1 MNQMDLIGIHAKLRR
16 AEQRIRE
23 LADGMDKLCEGIH
36 KNIVREVR
44 EDVDKQ
50 TWVFQ
55 GPTPHTPVEWSVT
68 IGEIL
73 YNLRS
78 TLDHLVWQ
86 LVIDNGQ
93 TPGRHNEFPIT
104 EDDQRWQQEKVRALK
119 GLSQRH
125 QAMIGYLQPFTGG
138 INLPFD
144 VSMLRAIHEL
154 SNVEKHRHL
163 ILTVM
168 ASIGVHDGIFGI
180 DPPELLDFRQRT
192 PFKGSSV
199 FGKVEEGKALLEFN
213 NAHIEIS
220 SPSFDFALC
229 FTGAEQHWTTARS
242 VPDFLGECRRTVE
255 RTVELVTA
263 PHAFGFVALGSD
275 S

>member
-1 MNQMDLIGIHAKLRR
+1 MNQINLVGVHTKLRR
-16 AEQRIRE
+16 SERRIRE
-23 LADGMDKLCEGIH
+23 LADEMDRLCEEIQQ
-36 KNIVREVR
+36 NIVKEVCT
-44 EDVDKQ
+44 DLDKQ
-50 TWVFQ
+50 VWVYQ
-55 GPTPHTPVEWSVT
+55 GPTPHTPVEWSVV

-78 TLDHLVWQ
+78 ALDHLVWQ
-86 LVIDNGQ
+86 LVIHNGQ

-104 EDDQRWQQEKVRALK
+104 EDEQRWQQEKVRALK
-119 GLSQRH
+119 GVGQKH
-125 QAMIGYLQPFTGG
+125 QAMIGHLQPFTGG
-138 INLPFD
+138 MNLPFN

-168 ASIGVHDGIFGI
+168 ASTGVHGGIFGI
-180 DPPELLDFRQRT
+180 DPPELLDSSQRT

-199 FGKVEEGKALLEFN
+199 FGTVEEGKALLEFN

-229 FTGAEQHWTTARS
+229 FTGTEQHWTNARS

-255 RTVELVTA
+255 STVEFVTA
-263 PHAFGFVALGSD
+263 PQAFGFMGLGSD

>member
-1 MNQMDLIGIHAKLRR
+1 MTQMNLVGVHAKLRR

-78 TLDHLVWQ
+78 GLDHLVWQ

-104 EDDQRWQQEKVRALK
+104 EDEQRWQQEKVRALK
-119 GLSQRH
+119 GVGQMH
-125 QAMIGYLQPFTGG
+125 QAMIGHLQPFTGG

-180 DPPELLDFRQRT
+180 DPPELLDSRQRT

-199 FGKVEEGKALLEFN
+199 FGKVEQGKALLEFN

-220 SPSFDFALC
+220 TPSFDFALC
-229 FTGAEQHWTTARS
+229 FTGTEQHWTTARS

-255 RTVELVTA
+255 GTVEYVTE
-263 PHAFGFVALGSD
+263 PHAFGFVKSD
-275 S
+275 GRF

>member
-1 MNQMDLIGIHAKLRR
+1 MSEMNLVGVYAKLRR

-23 LADGMDKLCEGIH
+23 LADEMDKLCEEIQQS
-36 KNIVREVR
+36 IVREVR
-44 EDVDKQ
+44 EDIDKQ
-50 TWVFQ
+50 VWVYQ
-55 GPTPHTPVEWSVT
+55 GPTPDTPVEWSVI
-68 IGEIL
+68 IGETL

-78 TLDHLVWQ
+78 ALDHLVWQ
-86 LVIDNGQ
+86 LVIDNRQ

-104 EDDQRWQQEKVRALK
+104 EDDQQWQQEKVRALR

-125 QAMIGYLQPFTGG
+125 QAMIGYMQPFTGG
-138 INLPFD
+138 GNLPFN

-168 ASIGVHDGIFGI
+168 ASTGVHGGIFGI
-180 DPPELLDFRQRT
+180 DPPELLDTSIRT
-192 PFKGSSV
+192 PFEGSSV
-199 FGKVEEGKALLEFN
+199 LGKVEEGKALLEFN

-220 SPSFDFALC
+220 SPSFEFALC
-229 FTGAEQHWTTARS
+229 FAGREQHWTTARS
-242 VPDFLGECRRTVE
+242 VPDFLGECQRTVE
-255 RTVELVTA
+255 RTVEFVTA
-263 PHAFGFVALGSD
+263 PHVFGFVDLGSD